1 MSTSGNGSTSF
12 IGKLIAPFRLLTPIL
27 WLFMGTMILA
37 NVAAQMDGPL
47 RPLYIQELGASVK
60 QIGIFFTLG
69 AIAPLLFQIFG
80 GWLSDSIGRLQAI
93 AIGSLGGVMSYVI
106 YIFAPSWQ
114 WLLLASVS
122 VSMAYAFVG
131 PSFSAFIAEQSTE
144 ETRGRVYGITSTLF
158 MVVNIVGPVVGG
170 LIAQGLSFKVLFIV
184 AGVLYGSAALI
195 RVLMARFAGRK
206 QTAQSEQTE
215 QAPRSGF
222 SQFKTSLVSIIA
234 MMTAGGLLTWIFISD
249 GVRDVAFGLTDQL
262 MPIYLENEMGLT
274 ILQIGTLQSITAIAA
289 MFFMSPAGWLSD
301 KAGERVGIVGGF
313 ALIAVGWTVFLYGSS
328 FTYFIASRLIIGIG
342 WALIDPAYNS
352 LISKAVPEK
361 QRGLAFGFF
370 ASSISLI
377 ALPAPWIG
385 AQLWEAFT
393 PRFPFFIPL
402 IALVAM
408 LPVMWIKFKLPS
420 DTSGGDPAVL
430 SGVTAAPA
438 PETGR

>member
-1 MSTSGNGSTSF
+1 
-12 IGKLIAPFRLLTPIL
+12 
-27 WLFMGTMILA
+27 MGTMILA
-37 NVAAQMDGPL
+37 NVGGQMDLPL
-47 RPLYIQELGASVK
+47 RSLYLQELGANVN

-93 AIGSLGGVMSYVI
+93 AIGSLGGVMSYVV
-106 YIFAPSWQ
+106 YIVAPTWQ
-114 WLLLASVS
+114 WLLLASVG
-122 VSMAYAFVG
+122 MAMAFAFVG

-158 MVVNIVGPVVGG
+158 MVVNIVGPFAGG
-170 LIAQGLSFKVLFIV
+170 LIAQGLSFKALFIV
-184 AGVLYGSAALI
+184 AGSLYTSAALI
-195 RVLMARFAGRK
+195 RIGMARFASRK
-206 QTAQSEQTE
+206 RSENGQPTPK
-215 QAPRSGF
+215 AGF
-222 SQFKTSLVSIIA
+222 GQFKSSLLSIIA

-262 MPIYLENEMGLT
+262 MPVYLENEIGLT
-274 ILQIGTLQSITAIAA
+274 ILQIGSLQSITAIAA
-289 MFFMSPAGWLSD
+289 MIFMSPAGWLSD

-313 ALIAVGWTVFLYGSS
+313 GLIAVGWAIFLYGST
-328 FTYFIASRLIIGIG
+328 FAYFIASRLVIGIG
-342 WALIDPAYNS
+342 WALIDPAYSS
-352 LISKAVPEK
+352 LISKAVPEN

-370 ASSISLI
+370 ATSISLI

-408 LPVMWIKFKLPS
+408 LPIMWVKFKLPTTPPDGES
-420 DTSGGDPAVL
+420 PVL
-430 SGVTAAPA
+430 PGSLPTPA
-438 PETGR
+438 PETGK

>member
-1 MSTSGNGSTSF
+1 
-12 IGKLIAPFRLLTPIL
+12 
-27 WLFMGTMILA
+27 
-37 NVAAQMDGPL
+37 
-47 RPLYIQELGASVK
+47 
-60 QIGIFFTLG
+60 
-69 AIAPLLFQIFG
+69 
-80 GWLSDSIGRLQAI
+80 
-93 AIGSLGGVMSYVI
+93 
-106 YIFAPSWQ
+106 
-114 WLLLASVS
+114 LASIS
-122 VSMAYAFVG
+122 VSIAYAFVG

-184 AGVLYGSAALI
+184 AGMLYASAALI

-206 QTAQSEQTE
+206 QATPEYGE
-215 QAPRSGF
+215 PAPKSGF
-222 SQFKTSLVSIIA
+222 SQFKSSLVSIIA

-262 MPIYLENEMGLT
+262 MPVYLENEMSLT
-274 ILQIGTLQSITAIAA
+274 LLQIGSLQSITAIAA
-289 MFFMSPAGWLSD
+289 MIFMSPAGWLSD

-313 ALIAVGWTVFLYGSS
+313 GLIAVGWAVFLYGST
-328 FTYFIASRLIIGIG
+328 FAHFIASRLIIGVG

-377 ALPAPWIG
+377 ALPAPWVG

-402 IALVAM
+402 IALVVM
-408 LPVMWIKFKLPS
+408 LPVMWIKFKLPTDS
-420 DTSGGDPAVL
+420 ASGDPEVL
-430 SGVTAAPA
+430 PGTLTTPV
-438 PETGR
+438 PETGK